1 MITSRI
7 RLDNVLSKYYNTLH
21 HLAIKYNER
30 SLLIH
35 SSVRWKSGYSCLTCC
50 YSYLEQCHKTWEV
63 LQKLQGRANYPEC
76 SHKFIDT
83 VAPAI
88 HRYAVHLH
96 KLALKQQERDGQ
108 SFIIRRWVSET
119 RSILEEFQV
128 PINKLNLV
136 EVKGG
141 INLVLRHPCQLS
153 SVENSS
159 QEVLYDRT
167 SSSRPTKRVKF
178 DTVSVEVLPR
188 TGT

>member
-1 MITSRI
+1 MEEWVF
-7 RLDNVLSKYYNTLH
+7 LFD
-21 HLAIKYNER
+21 
-30 SLLIH
+30 LL
-35 SSVRWKSGYSCLTCC
+35 

-76 SHKFIDT
+76 SHKFVDT

-88 HRYAVHLH
+88 HRYAVQLC

-119 RSILEEFQV
+119 RSIVEEFQV

-141 INLVLRHPCQLS
+141 INLVGRSLGVFLCEVPMWCS
-153 SVENSS
+153 GCSVWRALGAAKK
-159 QEVLYDRT
+159 VT
-167 SSSRPTKRVKF
+167 RV
-178 DTVSVEVLPR
+178 P
-188 TGT
+188 